1 MEEILHHLAWDV
13 LKNPANH
20 GKNYQKL
27 NWWVYRIS
35 EPSTVSKRVFL
46 LRLPAASIM
55 CIKICLCYLDKTWA
69 ENYGKKDI
77 WLKLIHLLKGTKVKH
92 MSKLPLLKTVKR
104 LMFQTIQRPH
114 ASTAPFVFQL
124 IALLPSRKTAGNQKP
139 PMEPDTANRL
149 PRDFGFWCPSVHR
162 LIFKRSTIWIC
173 YTNEVL
179 PNHFIS
185 LQQIYRPRP
194 LFTVFFGKRNLETWR
209 L

>member
-1 MEEILHHLAWDV
+1 MVKTTKSSTGEFTGFL
-13 LKNPANH
+13 NH
-20 GKNYQKL
+20 QQYQ
-27 NWWVYRIS
+27 N
-35 EPSTVSKRVFL
+35 VFFCCDS
-46 LRLPAASIM
+46 RLPVSCASRSA
-55 CIKICLCYLDKTWA
+55 CVTWTKHGPKTM
-69 ENYGKKDI
+69 GKKDI

-173 YTNEVL
+173 YPNEVL